1 MVDSVESKAD
11 RAMLAAQKAAQGV
24 GRSKMLQYML
34 ARLAQPKAPAR
45 SNKEGIGRVLGT
57 FLLPMIA
64 QGAQTWKEN
73 YDQRGKNKADA
84 DVLYER
90 LKNGETLSPE
100 DQAFFAQ
107 MQKNYPD
114 RYAPLPQAGGQQPAP
129 QQPTPQGA
137 QAPAPA
143 NNVDTSEIRRYIQQQ
158 LPQFENPADKQTIN
172 PGNTLTGAALA
183 QEAEDR
189 LREVLGGEPKGWLLN
204 ALSYGR

>member
-1 MVDSVESKAD
+1 MDN
-11 RAMLAAQKAAQGV
+11 RAIEDAATAAMMTAKKAAV
-24 GRSKMLQYML
+24 GAGGQSKMLQYML
-34 ARLAQPKAPAR
+34 ARLAMPKAPAR

-64 QGAQTWKEN
+64 QGAQTWKEK
-73 YDQRGKNKADA
+73 YDQRGKNKTAA

-107 MQKNYPD
+107 MQKSYPD

-158 LPQFENPADKQTIN
+158 LPQFENPA
-172 PGNTLTGAALA
+172 PGNALTGAALA

-204 ALSYGR
+204 ALNYGR